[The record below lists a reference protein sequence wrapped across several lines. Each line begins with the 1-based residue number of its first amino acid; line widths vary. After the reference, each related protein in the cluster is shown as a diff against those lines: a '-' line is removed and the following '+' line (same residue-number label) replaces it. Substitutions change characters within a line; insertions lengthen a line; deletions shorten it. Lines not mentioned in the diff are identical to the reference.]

1 MLVLST
7 TVEDD
12 NADDGINAPDGAAA
26 VVFAVAFD
34 VTTGVVVVTLPAP
47 APAPFAASTAVVGE
61 AVSGRGRGR
70 SRR

>member
-47 APAPFAASTAVVGE
+47 APFATSTAVVGE

>member
-12 NADDGINAPDGAAA
+12 NADDGSNAPDGAAA

-34 VTTGVVVVTLPAP
+34 VTTGAVVVTLPAP
-47 APAPFAASTAVVGE
+47 APFATSTAVVGE